1 MNRLFAFGSKV
12 TVIMY
17 ERVVTNK
24 TIFIFRVVSKT
35 SQRIIHKT
43 ISFEGNQTI
52 RENSTSD
59 NLIKYLAEAP
69 LEERC
74 RAYLAHFNSTKRD
87 FSEVSSH
94 FEALHH
100 NDFSVEVEAKPTI
113 PAQRMNNMHGD
124 FFPSAPEKSF
134 LSVGA
139 DARLIQLKAIAV
151 THFEVELSITNDA
164 MDTLAHLVGATV
176 DGQLILLQLR
186 RYTLRRS
193 LPLILATTLLRTSH
207 VSVALSSDANPIFQ
221 SCCGSSDHSS
231 PYYQILHL
239 LSMLHLDHLRL
250 FL

>member
-24 TIFIFRVVSKT
+24 TIFIFHVVSKT

-69 LEERC
+69 FEERC

-100 NDFSVEVEAKPTI
+100 DDFSVEVEANDTRI
-113 PAQRMNNMHGD
+113 NTQRMNNMHGD

-176 DGQLILLQLR
+176 DGQLILLQLKKV
-186 RYTLRRS
+186 YTE
-193 LPLILATTLLRTSH
+193 TS
-207 VSVALSSDANPIFQ
+207 SSIDSGYNTVENK
-221 SCCGSSDHSS
+221 SC
-231 PYYQILHL
+231 
-239 LSMLHLDHLRL
+239 
-250 FL
+250 

>member
-17 ERVVTNK
+17 ERVVTS
-24 TIFIFRVVSKT
+24 VVSKT

-176 DGQLILLQLR
+176 DGQLTVKKV
-186 RYTLRRS
+186 YTE
-193 LPLILATTLLRTSH
+193 T
-207 VSVALSSDANPIFQ
+207 
-221 SCCGSSDHSS
+221 
-231 PYYQILHL
+231 
-239 LSMLHLDHLRL
+239 
-250 FL
+250 

>member
-1 MNRLFAFGSKV
+1 
-12 TVIMY
+12 MY
-17 ERVVTNK
+17 ERVVTS
-24 TIFIFRVVSKT
+24 VVSKT

-69 LEERC
+69 FEERC

-100 NDFSVEVEAKPTI
+100 DDFSVEVEANDTRI
-113 PAQRMNNMHGD
+113 NTQRMNNMHGD

-193 LPLILATTLLRTSH
+193 LPLILATTLLRTS
-207 VSVALSSDANPIFQ
+207 P
-221 SCCGSSDHSS
+221 
-231 PYYQILHL
+231 
-239 LSMLHLDHLRL
+239 
-250 FL
+250 